1 MWSEEI
7 KQGQYEIWMK
17 KYSKEGQIG
26 DVDLYGVCG
35 LSFEKT
41 REIIAIERRKESFF
55 WISKENL
62 KSEIFGQD
70 FN

>member
-1 MWSEEI
+1 
-7 KQGQYEIWMK
+7 MK

-26 DVDLYGVCG
+26 DVDLYGICG

-55 WISKENL
+55 
-62 KSEIFGQD
+62 
-70 FN
+70 